1 MKSVPLDKNLY
12 QRVKSLTKKK
22 FKVYPSAYAN
32 AWLVKEYK
40 KRGGRYKSKHVR
52 TSKRPR
58 RRTSNRRISVRA
70 SKRRISVRTS
80 KRPSRRSSGLKR
92 WFQEEWINVCKLPR
106 IVRCGR
112 SKATRRDY
120 PYCRPLRKVNKK
132 SPKTARQ
139 LSKSRIKKLCSQK
152 RRNPKKRVRV

>member
-1 MKSVPLDKNLY
+1 MFTRIRTSKKPRRKISVK
-12 QRVKSLTKKK
+12 
-22 FKVYPSAYAN
+22 
-32 AWLVKEYK
+32 
-40 KRGGRYKSKHVR
+40 

-58 RRTSNRRISVRA
+58 RRTS
-70 SKRRISVRTS
+70 KRRISVRT
-80 KRPSRRSSGLKR
+80 SSGLKR